1 MLISYVK
8 LDHTLY
14 QIKYGSYNYTLHIS
28 SLCTAEG
35 EEAPPPGGWT
45 DVQDADLP
53 TAYAQQVA
61 DIVSMF
67 Y

>member
-1 MLISYVK
+1 MCSY
-8 LDHTLY
+8 Y
-14 QIKYGSYNYTLHIS
+14 
-28 SLCTAEG
+28 CTAEG

-53 TAYAQQVA
+53 TAMAQQVA
-61 DIVSMF
+61 DIVSIVKRKCRLRLGVPRVQDLVRLCNSP